1 DALSEAR
8 FSPDGNL
15 IATTMVKNDQRDLYI
30 KQVKTGEPRQIT
42 NDAAQEQSPVWSPD
56 GSEIAYISSDGKHQK
71 VYAISYLGGS
81 PQFICELANDCPLRL
96 VHWSQ
101 GNAKIYYESQGNLF
115 ALHLDSKQSE
125 KLTDFDSM
133 TYAAQDFAVSAD
145 EKQIAYQAK
154 ANNQYDIFVKSFAA
168 DKPVQITNDA
178 ADDRSPCWMPDNRTL
193 VYSSK
198 MNGIYQA
205 VQISTDNPVP
215 TPIA

>member
-1 DALSEAR
+1 
-8 FSPDGNL
+8 P
-15 IATTMVKNDQRDLYI
+15 
-30 KQVKTGEPRQIT
+30 
-42 NDAAQEQSPVWSPD
+42 
-56 GSEIAYISSDGKHQK
+56 
-71 VYAISYLGGS
+71 
-81 PQFICELANDCPLRL
+81 
-96 VHWSQ
+96 
-101 GNAKIYYESQGNLF
+101 
-115 ALHLDSKQSE
+115 HLDSKQSE

-215 TPIA
+215 TPIAPVERDTIIADVSDGKLLYSSATADSDIWRVNVETGEEREI